1 MRAMIEPILD
11 PTGGRELAENAV
23 LAPRAG
29 TLRGATIGLLSSS
42 KHNSDALL
50 HDVGQLL
57 RERGAAELVVDTKP
71 HFGAPVADD
80 QIAQLKTRCDAVV
93 TAIGD

>member
-1 MRAMIEPILD
+1 MTEPILD
-11 PTGGRELAENAV
+11 PTGGRELAENAA

-50 HDVGQLL
+50 RDVGELL
-57 RERGAAELVVDTKP
+57 RQRGAGRLVADTKP
-71 HFGAPVADD
+71 HFGAPVAED
-80 QIAQLKTRCDAVV
+80 QIASLKDAGCDVIV